1 MGRGLFNSDADDGLV
16 VLAQFADE
24 RRKVRIAANNSEGVD
39 VTLGVTE
46 IERIDDHADVRGVF
60 AGLAH
65 MRDLDELE
73 RRFVQPSL
81 KRLVALKI
89 AVRFLDHDLA
99 LEQQTLEHLADVE
112 RGKVRVMRTQR
123 DVFQVEEYSHR
134 GVRILHTH
142 QAMMLATSRSRDS
155 KN

>member
-1 MGRGLFNSDADDGLV
+1 
-16 VLAQFADE
+16 
-24 RRKVRIAANNSEGVD
+24 VD

-46 IERIDDHADVRGVF
+46 IERIDDHADVGGIF

-73 RRFVQPSL
+73 RRFVQPPL
-81 KRLVALKI
+81 KRFVALKI
-89 AVRFLDHDLA
+89 AVGFLDHDLA

-112 RGKVRVMRTQR
+112 RGKVRVMCAQR

-134 GVRILHTH
+134 GARFSHSH
-142 QAMMLATSRSRDS
+142 QALMFPTSWPRDS
-155 KN
+155 EN